1 MQKWKKDALREGESM
16 THGEKKIAKIVEELT
31 MYFFT
36 MGGNSIHSGIERDG
50 KHVKITFEANYDPVN
65 QERVHAI
72 EKYLNEPKNEGMEDF
87 YWELAGSGD
96 PGESSQ
102 LLLVGMM
109 IDKAEIVIGE
119 SEASLVLYKELD

>member
-1 MQKWKKDALREGESM
+1 M
-16 THGEKKIAKIVEELT
+16 THGEKKIAKIIEELT

-36 MGGNSIHSGIERDG
+36 MGSDRIQSGIERDG
-50 KHVKITFEANYDPVN
+50 NRVKITFASNYDPDN
-65 QERVHAI
+65 QEKLHHL

-96 PGESSQ
+96 PGETSQ

-109 IDKAEIVIGE
+109 IDQAEITIGDAE
-119 SEASLVLYKELD
+119 VSLVLYKELDS

>member
-1 MQKWKKDALREGESM
+1 MKEHTREETM
-16 THGEKKIAKIVEELT
+16 THGEKKIAKIIEELT

-36 MGGNSIHSGIERDG
+36 VEADYIQSGIERNANQ
-50 KHVKITFEANYDPVN
+50 VKITFQANFNPEYHD
-65 QERVHAI
+65 RVLVL

-96 PGESSQ
+96 PGETSQ

-109 IDKAEIVIGE
+109 IDKAEITIGDAE
-119 SEASLVLYKELD
+119 VSLVLYKELD